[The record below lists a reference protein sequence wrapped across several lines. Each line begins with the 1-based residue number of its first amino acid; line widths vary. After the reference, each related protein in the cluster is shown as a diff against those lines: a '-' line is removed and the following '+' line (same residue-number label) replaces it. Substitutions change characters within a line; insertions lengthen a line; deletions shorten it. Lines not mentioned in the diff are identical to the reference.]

1 VRNQVHDG
9 HIVFRANTAII
20 SALGESARA
29 SGYSVRVSP
38 RHCPRKSR
46 AFVSAARLTQAASG
60 DIDAQRE
67 LANLN
72 YSGRYDPG
80 AFTSVC
86 YTEAIVWQR
95 MVAARGTLE
104 DRRALVYL
112 LAEYSGWLSV
122 DEQAASN
129 HFMAQAVMLA
139 EALAEDGDELAAGW
153 VASAADNISADVFLR
168 ARHMRE
174 VLAA

>member
-1 VRNQVHDG
+1 MS
-9 HIVFRANTAII
+9 I
-20 SALGESARA
+20 E
-29 SGYSVRVSP
+29 
-38 RHCPRKSR
+38 
-46 AFVSAARLTQAASG
+46 RLTRAASG

-67 LANLN
+67 LASIN
-72 YSGRYDPG
+72 YGGRYEPG
-80 AFTSVC
+80 AFTSIC

-112 LAEYSGWLSV
+112 LAEYSGWLSSP
-122 DEQAASN
+122 DELAASN

-139 EALAEDGDELAAGW
+139 EALAEDGDELSAEW
-153 VASAADNISADVFLR
+153 VAAAADGLNADVFLR

-174 VLAA
+174 VMAA